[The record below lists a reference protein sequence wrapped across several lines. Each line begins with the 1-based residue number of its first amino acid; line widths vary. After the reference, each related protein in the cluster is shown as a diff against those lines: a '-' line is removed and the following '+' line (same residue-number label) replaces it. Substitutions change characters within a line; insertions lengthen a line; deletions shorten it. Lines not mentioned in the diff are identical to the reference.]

1 MTTKPAADTTIDK
14 AGVSD
19 TAGSSSG
26 MHGPHHCTPEMADV
40 AAHDEVLHDAALR
53 ESSLRVPR

>member
-14 AGVSD
+14 AGTSD
-19 TAGSSSG
+19 TAGSSGS
-26 MHGPHHCTPEMADV
+26 MHVPHHGSQEMADV